1 MRSGV
6 LHAPLPALAGK
17 SSPGKPGGRRS
28 HPTPSAAPPLSQ
40 PLVVVAGAPHAGKS
54 SLVNALLGAP
64 GCAPVDTAASASAWL
79 VFRHG
84 ERPGARAF
92 VPGHRE
98 SRPIG
103 ETTGPDGL
111 RVGDTAAAGR
121 GGPARP
127 PRRIEVVHPAP
138 LLARVTLVDTPGVG
152 DLDAATGDV
161 VLDAAERAAGLVF
174 VVDAAA
180 PLRGAQ
186 LDLLA
191 QIGPGCPV
199 AFVLSKT
206 DQRTDWTEVL
216 EANRALIAERCP
228 GLSSAPWWPLA
239 MPAEQWPVAGLDELD
254 ALRELLNGWADDAA
268 EPAPPAPLPAGVTAV
283 RVPADESREERW
295 TMLLDREIRNR
306 RIAATQQLSIDL
318 ATIHVRCVQELG
330 TGQGCPE
337 LPYVLDRSLH
347 GLSVRVTRQ
356 LEADTA
362 AVIERVFTQL
372 LAQPPTAGVL
382 ARITAAARRTVDTL
396 AVDDDARDRALLIT
410 TTSAVARLVGPAATD
425 SLSALGRPEP
435 ADRVLPGLGIA
446 LNSSCYQLWQPRPAV
461 PPRATEKKD
470 CRRWLQQALR
480 VVEVEMARELAARF
494 DDLRQA
500 LAIIAADAVDHG
512 VLLA

>member
-6 LHAPLPALAGK
+6 LHAPLPALSGK
-17 SSPGKPGGRRS
+17 SSSIAEAGSRAHRS
-28 HPTPSAAPPLSQ
+28 RSVAPPLSH
-40 PLVVVAGAPHAGKS
+40 PFVVVAGAPHAGKS

-79 VFRHG
+79 VFRSG

-98 SRPIG
+98 PRPVG
-103 ETTGPDGL
+103 EVIGPDGL

-121 GGPARP
+121 GGPSRP
-127 PRRIEVVHPAP
+127 PRRIEVAHPSP
-138 LLARVTLVDTPGVG
+138 LLARVALVDTPGVG
-152 DLDAATGDV
+152 DLDAATAEV
-161 VLDAAERAAGLVF
+161 ILDATEQAAGLVF

-180 PLRGAQ
+180 PLRGPQ

-191 QIGPGCPV
+191 HIGPTRRV
-199 AFVLSKT
+199 VFVLTKI
-206 DQRTDWTEVL
+206 DQRADWAEVL
-216 EANRALIAERCP
+216 EANRALIADRCP
-228 GLSSAPWWPLA
+228 ALTSAAWLPLA
-239 MPAEQWPVAGLDELD
+239 MPDGRWPVSGVGE
-254 ALRELLNGWADDAA
+254 LRELLHSWADAPDAA
-268 EPAPPAPLPAGVTAV
+268 EAAGPAGAGVTSV
-283 RVPADESREERW
+283 SVPPDEGEERW
-295 TMLLDREIRNR
+295 QLLLDREIRNR

-337 LPYVLDRSLH
+337 LPYVLDRALH

-362 AVIERVFTQL
+362 AVIERVFTL
-372 LAQPPTAGVL
+372 LLDQPPTAAVL
-382 ARITAAARRTVDTL
+382 ARVKAAARRTVDAL
-396 AVDDDARDRALLIT
+396 ADDEHARDRALLLT
-410 TTSAVARLVGPAATD
+410 TTSAVATLTGPAATD
-425 SLSALGRPEP
+425 GLSALGRPEP
-435 ADRVLPGLGIA
+435 ADRVLPGVGIA
-446 LNSSCYQLWQPRPAV
+446 LNASCYQLWQPRPGAA
-461 PPRATEKKD
+461 PRGTEKKD

-480 VVEVEMARELAARF
+480 VVEVEMARELAGRF

>member
-6 LHAPLPALAGK
+6 LHAPVPALAGK
-17 SSPGKPGGRRS
+17 SSPTKPAGRRS
-28 HPTPSAAPPLSQ
+28 HPSRPAAPPLSQ

-54 SLVNALLGAP
+54 SLVNALLEAP

-98 SRPIG
+98 PRPVG
-103 ETTGPDGL
+103 ESTGPDGL
-111 RVGDTAAAGR
+111 RVGDAAAAGR

-127 PRRIEVVHPAP
+127 PRRIEVAHPAP

-161 VLDAAERAAGLVF
+161 VLDAVARAAGLVF

-180 PLRGAQ
+180 PLRGPQ

-191 QIGPGCPV
+191 QVRPQCPV
-199 AFVLSKT
+199 VFVLTKI
-206 DQRTDWTEVL
+206 DQWADWRTVL
-216 EANRALIAERCP
+216 DANRALIAERCP
-228 GLSSAPWWPLA
+228 ALAAAPWRPLA
-239 MPAEQWPVAGLDELD
+239 MPAGRSPIARVDE
-254 ALRELLNGWADDAA
+254 LRELLGAWADRAA
-268 EPAPPAPLPAGVTAV
+268 APTAPVSGPAGPAGATAV
-283 RVPADESREERW
+283 RVPAEEAGDERW

-372 LAQPPTAGVL
+372 LAQPPGAAVL

-396 AVDDDARDRALLIT
+396 AIDEHARDRALLLT
-410 TTSAVARLVGPAATD
+410 ATSAVATLTGPAATD
-425 SLSALGRPEP
+425 SLSALGVPEP
-435 ADRVLPGLGIA
+435 ADRVLPGVGVA
-446 LNSSCYQLWQPRPAV
+446 LNASCYQLWQPRSGVA
-461 PPRATEKKD
+461 PRGTEKKD

-480 VVEVEMARELAARF
+480 FVEVEMARELAARYEN
-494 DDLRQA
+494 LRQA